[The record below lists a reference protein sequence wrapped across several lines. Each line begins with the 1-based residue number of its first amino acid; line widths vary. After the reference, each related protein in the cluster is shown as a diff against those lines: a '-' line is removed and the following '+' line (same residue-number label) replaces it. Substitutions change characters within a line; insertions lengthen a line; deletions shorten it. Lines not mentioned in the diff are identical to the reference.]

1 MSFSKIQGSL
11 TSRVGRR
18 VRFGAPRDV
27 QSRGG
32 PAGYGTIVAEV
43 WADPSVNDLPPR
55 PMDDPHDWG
64 DYSFASQL
72 IRWDSGEHSIR
83 LAYYRRRTG
92 ENHWEFASQ
101 MTVNSDPATI
111 KLLLERTLAG
121 CLVRFATTGRN
132 A

>member
-1 MSFSKIQGSL
+1 
-11 TSRVGRR
+11 
-18 VRFGAPRDV
+18 
-27 QSRGG
+27 
-32 PAGYGTIVAEV
+32 
-43 WADPSVNDLPPR
+43 
-55 PMDDPHDWG
+55 MDDPHDWG

-111 KLLLERTLAG
+111 KLLLERTLAQAAW
-121 CLVRFATTGRN
+121 FASPPQVEMPKTAPEPTPT
-132 A
+132 AP